1 MISRLSREEGKEKMK
16 KLNKESVFDTLMNHL
31 MGETDGDKMLEE
43 CMTFDVKKTKKIPM
57 RYRMI
62 ALGFVKGLSL
72 EEVNA
77 KLEEKGCDRLYARN
91 FWEAGLVY
99 AFLNGLTYQEWR
111 KLEEDCRDIR
121 RKAGDK
127 SRYFTEAK
135 ITFRDVEDYV
145 RDCSDEE
152 NGQLVTRHLTMLI
165 ERQIADIHGGEE
177 AFRRFLSENTGLFSQ
192 VREKARYY
200 FCKYLYGY
208 LQDKAEQYIRALE
221 TGRGT
226 EDALSELMAFKNVT
240 KLKKK
245 KRTPQEV
252 RELLRE
258 SGISS
263 GEIFDAFN
271 YFYFEYVSINWV
283 EVLLEYYSAGDIL
296 LLPARQKKE
305 LADAL
310 RGIDASLAGLGDEE
324 VIRRQA
330 EEMQRREEE
339 LDAIYSLDG
348 DNRGY
353 QRNRSGENAVRDMIK
368 GRVDI
373 DRTTLICFLLF
384 FAGENRSAAR
394 GGIHR
399 ERLDEILTECGFAP
413 LREEDDFDFF
423 VEEYLTAQEPQ
434 MYLMEEVTRYARN
447 RENFYLYEMYKDAR
461 SLEEEFC
468 KVMGIGA

>member
-1 MISRLSREEGKEKMK
+1 MK

-310 RGIDASLAGLGDEE
+310 RGIDASLAGLGDE
-324 VIRRQA
+324 
-330 EEMQRREEE
+330 
-339 LDAIYSLDG
+339 
-348 DNRGY
+348 
-353 QRNRSGENAVRDMIK
+353 
-368 GRVDI
+368 
-373 DRTTLICFLLF
+373 
-384 FAGENRSAAR
+384 
-394 GGIHR
+394 
-399 ERLDEILTECGFAP
+399 
-413 LREEDDFDFF
+413 
-423 VEEYLTAQEPQ
+423 
-434 MYLMEEVTRYARN
+434 
-447 RENFYLYEMYKDAR
+447 
-461 SLEEEFC
+461 
-468 KVMGIGA
+468 